1 MLPNIPVLEP
11 PHIETIAI
19 IRPAEEKPKPKKQYI
34 IKEGDTLTKIA
45 KVQSVDL
52 SRLWAANPQLTNP
65 DLIEPEK
72 PLNVPDDNEKLKP
85 RPFPATVEIS
95 TSPPQNQTS
104 APSGR
109 SSISGRFQWG
119 WCTFFADQQRPDIGA
134 TGNAAD
140 WIRYANSSTPQKGAV
155 AVNTSGLG
163 HVAIVLDFNGSQVL
177 VKHMNWAGFGEV
189 SEDWIDY
196 SYWSGYIL

>member
-1 MLPNIPVLEP
+1 MIADIPVLNTQLP
-11 PHIETIAI
+11 TISI
-19 IRPAEEKPKPKKQYI
+19 VRKIEEKPKPVTYQVQKNDSL
-34 IKEGDTLTKIA
+34 EKIA
-45 KVQSVDL
+45 REQHTTV
-52 SRLWAANPQLTNP
+52 SRLFSKNTSISDPNK
-65 DLIEPEK
+65 IEVGQTLVIPLEDETLPE
-72 PLNVPDDNEKLKP
+72 
-85 RPFPATVEIS
+85 RPFPATVEMATQPTIE
-95 TSPPQNQTS
+95 QTS